1 VRVIF
6 WGTPTYALPT
16 LNALVNS
23 GYDLVAVVTQ
33 PDRRRGR
40 GKQLIPSPVKL
51 RAIELGLSVFTPEKL
66 RDDYELQKELA
77 ELNADISIVVA
88 FGQILPAEVLNQPL
102 LGCWNGHGSLLPR
115 WRGAGP
121 IQWSILSGDK
131 VTGVGIMA
139 MEEGLD
145 TGPVLLQ
152 ESIEIGLLENANQLG
167 KRLSELTASLM
178 IEALLKIIASTS
190 GQRLKH
196 INQLNVTKQEQ
207 LEGKPTYARMLTKPD
222 HIINWNHSAIDIHRK
237 VMGLCPNAVTAWKGK
252 RLKIITT
259 EPLIEVLSKYLSKNV
274 RPLIGRWQVD
284 TNQPGTILGFEPE
297 LGIIVSTH
305 DWPLLI
311 RQAQL
316 EGKGVAESRV
326 LIQQLNPT
334 IGEKLG
340 NRSI

>member
-1 VRVIF
+1 MRVIF

-152 ESIEIGLLENANQLG
+152 QSIEIGLLENANQLG

-237 VMGLCPNAVTAWKGK
+237 VMGLCPNAVTAWRKK

-259 EPLIEVLSKYLSKNV
+259 EPLIEVLSKYLSNNV

>member
-1 VRVIF
+1 MRVIF

-167 KRLSELTASLM
+167 KRLSELTASLVL
-178 IEALLKIIASTS
+178 EALLKIIALTS
-190 GQRLKH
+190 GQKLKH
-196 INQLNVTKQEQ
+196 ISQLNVTKQEQ

-237 VMGLCPNAVTAWKGK
+237 VMGLCPNAVTAWRGK

>member
-1 VRVIF
+1 MRVIF

>member
-1 VRVIF
+1 MRVIF

-152 ESIEIGLLENANQLG
+152 QSIEIGLLENANQLG

-237 VMGLCPNAVTAWKGK
+237 VMGLCPNAVTAWRKK

-259 EPLIEVLSKYLSKNV
+259 EPLIEELSRYLSKNV

>member
-1 VRVIF
+1 MRVIF

-23 GYDLVAVVTQ
+23 GYDLVGVVTQ

>member
-1 VRVIF
+1 MRVIF

-23 GYDLVAVVTQ
+23 GYDLVGVVTQ

-237 VMGLCPNAVTAWKGK
+237 VMGLCPNAVTAWRGK

>member
-1 VRVIF
+1 MRVIF

-237 VMGLCPNAVTAWKGK
+237 VMGLCPNAVTAWRGK

>member
-1 VRVIF
+1 MRVIF

-237 VMGLCPNAVTAWKGK
+237 VMGLCPNAVTAWRGK

-284 TNQPGTILGFEPE
+284 TNQPGMILGFEPE

-334 IGEKLG
+334 IGETLG

>member
-1 VRVIF
+1 MRVIF

-23 GYDLVAVVTQ
+23 GYDLVGVVTQ

-207 LEGKPTYARMLTKPD
+207 LEGKPTYARMLTKAD

-237 VMGLCPNAVTAWKGK
+237 VMGLCPNAVTAWRGK

>member
-1 VRVIF
+1 MRVIF

-152 ESIEIGLLENANQLG
+152 QSIEIGLLENANQLG

-237 VMGLCPNAVTAWKGK
+237 VMGLCPNAVTAWRGK

>member
-1 VRVIF
+1 MRVIF

-23 GYDLVAVVTQ
+23 GYDLVGVVTQ

-237 VMGLCPNAVTAWKGK
+237 VMGLCPNAVTAWRKK

>member
-23 GYDLVAVVTQ
+23 GYDLVGVVTQ

-237 VMGLCPNAVTAWKGK
+237 VMGLCPNAVTAWRGK

>member
-1 VRVIF
+1 MRVIF

-167 KRLSELTASLM
+167 KRLSELTASLVL
-178 IEALLKIIASTS
+178 EALLKIIALTS
-190 GQRLKH
+190 GQKLKH

-237 VMGLCPNAVTAWKGK
+237 VMGLCPNAVTAWRGK

-284 TNQPGTILGFEPE
+284 TNQPGMILGIEPE

>member
-1 VRVIF
+1 MRVIF

-23 GYDLVAVVTQ
+23 GYDLVGVVTQ

-167 KRLSELTASLM
+167 KR
-178 IEALLKIIASTS
+178 
-190 GQRLKH
+190 
-196 INQLNVTKQEQ
+196 
-207 LEGKPTYARMLTKPD
+207 
-222 HIINWNHSAIDIHRK
+222 
-237 VMGLCPNAVTAWKGK
+237 
-252 RLKIITT
+252 
-259 EPLIEVLSKYLSKNV
+259 
-274 RPLIGRWQVD
+274 
-284 TNQPGTILGFEPE
+284 
-297 LGIIVSTH
+297 
-305 DWPLLI
+305 
-311 RQAQL
+311 
-316 EGKGVAESRV
+316 
-326 LIQQLNPT
+326 
-334 IGEKLG
+334 
-340 NRSI
+340 

>member
-1 VRVIF
+1 MRVIF

-167 KRLSELTASLM
+167 KRLSELTASLVL
-178 IEALLKIIASTS
+178 EALLKIIALTS
-190 GQRLKH
+190 GQKLKH
-196 INQLNVTKQEQ
+196 ISQLNVTKQEQ

-237 VMGLCPNAVTAWKGK
+237 VMGLCPNAVTAWRGK

-334 IGEKLG
+334 IGETLVNK
-340 NRSI
+340 SI

>member
-66 RDDYELQKELA
+66 RGDYELQKELA
-77 ELNADISIVVA
+77 KLNADISIVVA

-237 VMGLCPNAVTAWKGK
+237 VMGLCPNAVTAWRGK

>member
-237 VMGLCPNAVTAWKGK
+237 VMGLCPNAVTAWRGK

>member
-1 VRVIF
+1 MRVIF

-66 RDDYELQKELA
+66 RGDYELQKELA
-77 ELNADISIVVA
+77 KLNADISIVVA

-167 KRLSELTASLM
+167 KRLSELTASLVL
-178 IEALLKIIASTS
+178 EALLKIIASTS

-237 VMGLCPNAVTAWKGK
+237 VMGLCPNAVTAWRGK

>member
-1 VRVIF
+1 MRVIF

-23 GYDLVAVVTQ
+23 GYDLVGVVTQ

-66 RDDYELQKELA
+66 RGDYELQKELA
-77 ELNADISIVVA
+77 KLNADISIVVA

-152 ESIEIGLLENANQLG
+152 QSIEIGLLENANQLG

-237 VMGLCPNAVTAWKGK
+237 VMGLCPNAVTAWRGK

>member
-1 VRVIF
+1 MRVIF

-66 RDDYELQKELA
+66 RGDYELQKELA

-237 VMGLCPNAVTAWKGK
+237 VMGLCPNAVTAWRGK

>member
-1 VRVIF
+1 MRVIF

-190 GQRLKH
+190 GQKLKH

-259 EPLIEVLSKYLSKNV
+259 EPLIEVLSKY
-274 RPLIGRWQVD
+274 
-284 TNQPGTILGFEPE
+284 
-297 LGIIVSTH
+297 
-305 DWPLLI
+305 
-311 RQAQL
+311 
-316 EGKGVAESRV
+316 
-326 LIQQLNPT
+326 
-334 IGEKLG
+334 
-340 NRSI
+340 

>member
-1 VRVIF
+1 MRVIF

-23 GYDLVAVVTQ
+23 GYDLVGVVTQ

-167 KRLSELTASLM
+167 KRLSELTASLVL
-178 IEALLKIIASTS
+178 EALLKIIALTS

-237 VMGLCPNAVTAWKGK
+237 VMGLCPNAVTAWRGK

>member
-1 VRVIF
+1 MRVIF

-66 RDDYELQKELA
+66 RGDYELQKELA
-77 ELNADISIVVA
+77 KLNADISIVVA

-237 VMGLCPNAVTAWKGK
+237 VMGLCPNAVTAWRGK

>member
-1 VRVIF
+1 MRVIF

-237 VMGLCPNAVTAWKGK
+237 VMGLCPNAVTAWRGK

-311 RQAQL
+311 
-316 EGKGVAESRV
+316 
-326 LIQQLNPT
+326 
-334 IGEKLG
+334 
-340 NRSI
+340 

>member
-1 VRVIF
+1 MRVIF

-66 RDDYELQKELA
+66 RGDYELQKELA

-237 VMGLCPNAVTAWKGK
+237 VMGLCPNAVTAWRKK

>member
-1 VRVIF
+1 MRVIF

-23 GYDLVAVVTQ
+23 GYDLVGVVTQ

-66 RDDYELQKELA
+66 RGDYELQKELA
-77 ELNADISIVVA
+77 KLNADISIVVA

-190 GQRLKH
+190 GQKLKH
-196 INQLNVTKQEQ
+196 ISQLNVTKQEQ

-237 VMGLCPNAVTAWKGK
+237 VMGLCPNAVTAWRGK

>member
-1 VRVIF
+1 MRVIF

-66 RDDYELQKELA
+66 RGDYELQKELA

-167 KRLSELTASLM
+167 KRLSELTASLVL
-178 IEALLKIIASTS
+178 EALLKIIALTS
-190 GQRLKH
+190 GQKLKH
-196 INQLNVTKQEQ
+196 ISQLNVTKQEQ

-237 VMGLCPNAVTAWKGK
+237 VMGLCPNAVTAWRGK

>member
-1 VRVIF
+1 MRVIF

-66 RDDYELQKELA
+66 RGDYELQKELA
-77 ELNADISIVVA
+77 KLNADISIVVA

-237 VMGLCPNAVTAWKGK
+237 VMGLCPNAVTAWRGK

-284 TNQPGTILGFEPE
+284 TNQPGMILGIEPE

-305 DWPLLI
+305 DCPLLI